1 MLLHYIWSEA
11 AAADYSGIGTGAADS
26 PAMITVS
33 PSALTMFSHRDVIRI
48 NVVHFVQVNDASA
61 SRHHPLRRWG

>member
-1 MLLHYIWSEA
+1 MMMLYYIWSA

-26 PAMITVS
+26 PAVITVS

-48 NVVHFVQVNDASA
+48 NVVHFVQVNDASV
-61 SRHHPLRRWG
+61 SRHP